1 MKEKTLKII
10 RIIISILIII
20 FVVLQLTRIIP
31 NADNIFMP
39 MLGILML
46 MQTIEYWEKNKEI
59 ALLSLIAAIIILLGV
74 VLRIIR

>member
-46 MQTIEYWEKNKEI
+46 MQTIEYWEKNKET
-59 ALLSLIAAIIILLGV
+59 ALLSLIAVIIILLGV